1 MFAENTY
8 DERRQQFP
16 PNGTATHKTAE
27 RTQGMN
33 MNRDWTNAITENA
46 ANFTKLEK
54 RIAAYLTA
62 NPHALLIDT
71 SSAIAAHLG
80 VSPMTV
86 TRFFKK
92 LGFDSTAAA
101 KRKARRQTY
110 GPDAGPIGRRYE
122 RFRASKSPIDGE
134 TLFQIGTA
142 AIRRACDMRNQ
153 PLWGQIVARVAQA
166 DSVYVTG
173 FQTMSYLARGLAM
186 RLSYIRPNVH
196 EIDGSDGVYAK
207 ILTDPAPKR
216 VLILIDIFRY
226 ARNGPVLA
234 KSACK
239 RGIEVVVFCD
249 EYCDWAAEITPYVV
263 ALPST
268 TTLFFRSDTA
278 IHFSLGLLEQDVIDA
293 YGEKVRQQMALLSD
307 AQELFDQYAK

>member
-1 MFAENTY
+1 
-8 DERRQQFP
+8 
-16 PNGTATHKTAE
+16 
-27 RTQGMN
+27 MN
-33 MNRDWTNAITENA
+33 MHRDWTHVISENA
-46 ANFTKLEK
+46 TNFTKLEK
-54 RIAAYLTA
+54 RIAAYLSA

-71 SSAIAAHLG
+71 STAIAAHLN

-92 LGFDSTAAA
+92 LGFDNAAA
-101 KRKARRQTY
+101 ARRKARRHAF
-110 GPDAGPIGRRYE
+110 GPESGPIGSRYE
-122 RFRASKSPIDGE
+122 RFRAANSPIDGE

-186 RLSYIRPNVH
+186 RLGYIRPNVH

-207 ILTDPAPKR
+207 ILADPAPKR

-234 KSACK
+234 GTVRDQGADV
-239 RGIEVVVFCD
+239 IVFCD
-249 EYCDWAAEITPYVV
+249 EYCDWAAEITPHVV

-278 IHFSLGLLEQDVIDA
+278 IHFSLSLLEQDVIDA
-293 YGEKVRQQMALLSD
+293 YGEKVRRQMALLSE